1 MIDTDR
7 YRVHAGARPSLADI
21 PSNDDGGLDKD
32 KARQHTDQL
41 LERLNDL
48 QRVLWAGHRYAVLIV
63 LQAMDTGG
71 KDNTI
76 RRVLGPLNPQGV
88 RVWNFKAPTALELG
102 HDFLWR
108 IHKRVPT
115 KGRIGLFNRSHYE
128 DVLIVRVRNLVPKSV
143 WSGRYEHI
151 NAFER
156 LLDAEGV
163 RIVKF
168 YLHISPEYQKAR
180 LQRRLDRPDKRW
192 KFNPDDLAE
201 RALWPQYREAYEEAL
216 ARCSTLHAPW
226 YVVPA
231 ERRWFR
237 DLLVAQVL
245 VDLLES
251 LEMTYPEP
259 DYDPSVIDI
268 E

>member
-7 YRVHAGARPSLADI
+7 YRVHPGTKPSLAEI
-21 PSNDDGGLDKD
+21 PTHDDGGVKEA
-32 KARQHTDQL
+32 KAREHTDHL
-41 LERLNDL
+41 LERLDAL
-48 QRVLWAGHRYAVLIV
+48 QRVMWAQQRYGLLVVI
-63 LQAMDTGG
+63 QAMDTGG
-71 KDNTI
+71 KDNTV

-88 RVWNFKAPTALELG
+88 RVWNFRAPTPQELA

-108 IHKRVPT
+108 VHERVPER
-115 KGRIGLFNRSHYE
+115 GRIGIFNRSHYE
-128 DVLIVRVRNLVPKSV
+128 DVLIVRVRNLAPRSV

-168 YLHISPEYQKAR
+168 YLHISPEYQKKR
-180 LQRRLDRPDKRW
+180 LQRRLDLPEKHW
-192 KFNPDDLAE
+192 KFNPADLKE
-201 RALWPQYREAYEEAL
+201 RALWPQYLEAYEEAF
-216 ARCSTLHAPW
+216 ARCPTHYASW
-226 YVVPA
+226 YVVLA
-231 ERRWFR
+231 ECRWLR
-237 DLLVAQVL
+237 DLVVAQVL

-251 LEMTYPEP
+251 LEMKYPEP
-259 DYDPSVIDI
+259 DFDPSAIVI